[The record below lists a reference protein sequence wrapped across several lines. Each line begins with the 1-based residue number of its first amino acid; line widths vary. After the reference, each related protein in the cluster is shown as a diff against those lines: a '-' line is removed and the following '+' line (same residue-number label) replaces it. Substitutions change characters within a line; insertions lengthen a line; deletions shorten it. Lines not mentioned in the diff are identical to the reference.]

1 MVSKLLS
8 DQEVVAHADIKESV
22 PSKDAISFSEG
33 D

>member
-8 DQEVVAHADIKESV
+8 GQEVVAHADIKEPV
-22 PSKDAISFSEG
+22 PSKDAINFSEA